1 MGGQKLA
8 HCEITISVLFM
19 FVVPEAVLGGRGKLT
34 AGQASPCSIGSHN
47 ELGSW
52 HGPQEGPL
60 HSES

>member
-8 HCEITISVLFM
+8 HCEITISVLFT
-19 FVVPEAVLGGRGKLT
+19 FVVLRGRGKLT
-34 AGQASPCSIGSHN
+34 AGQASPCSIGSYN